1 MPFRM
6 HVCSVA
12 SAVSN
17 SLWLYGLYVAHQAPL
32 SVGFSRQYWSGL
44 PCSPSGDAPDPEIQ
58 PASPALQADSLP
70 LSHQGSP
77 CHSPVTIQHEAW
89 TWSYVRIWDEPHS
102 FLFLIFFKFLFL
114 LGYSWLTNSVVI
126 VSGEQQK
133 DSATHIHVSILL
145 QTLLP
150 SKLPPSI
157 AQSSCAIQ

>member
-1 MPFRM
+1 MHRFLGNSWVSITIGLHEQTNVQSELILLCRDEMILSMPFRM

-102 FLFLIFFKFLFL
+102 FFFPYFFKIF
-114 LGYSWLTNSVVI
+114 
-126 VSGEQQK
+126 
-133 DSATHIHVSILL
+133 ILYWG
-145 QTLLP
+145 
-150 SKLPPSI
+150 I
-157 AQSSCAIQ
+157 AD